1 MSALKIVQNIETVSV
16 ATSSGISTS
25 APISL
30 KSGYLRI
37 SSDQNSY
44 IDVDYDP
51 NLSTSSLWLSAGDS
65 ILIKETVI
73 SQKIVGVQTGATTN
87 LILPEGTFSQFNAGD
102 YVEVIGI
109 NTTGIFTDFT
119 RVISVDVVQHNM
131 GGYSRKVE
139 IDFDSSSIEG
149 IVPWSPDYFFPPFAG
164 SYFGHT
170 LEGNLAY
177 PSELRRVVKV
187 GVMADGA
194 PVNLHITEVQIS
206 GG

>member
-25 APISL
+25 APIPL

-37 SSDQNSY
+37 TPDQNAY
-44 IDVDYDP
+44 IDVGYDP

-102 YVEVIGI
+102 YVEIIGI
-109 NTTGIFTDFT
+109 NTTGIVTNFS
-119 RVISVDVVQHNM
+119 RVISVDVVHHNM
-131 GGYSRKVE
+131 GGYSRKIEV
-139 IDFDSSSIEG
+139 DLNSSSFGG
-149 IVPWSPDYFFPPFAG
+149 IPPWNPDYYLPEGMIPTT
-164 SYFGHT
+164 GHT

-187 GVMADGA
+187 GVKADGSA
-194 PVNLHITEVQIS
+194 VNLHITEVQIS

>member
-25 APISL
+25 APIPL

-37 SSDQNSY
+37 SPDQNSY
-44 IDVDYDP
+44 IDVDCDP

-73 SQKIVGVQTGATTN
+73 SQKIIGVQTGATTN

-102 YVEVIGI
+102 CVEVIGI
-109 NTTGIFTDFT
+109 TGVGIFTDFT
-119 RVISVDVVQHNM
+119 RIISIDDVQHNM

-139 IDFDSSSIEG
+139 IDFDSSSIAG
-149 IVPWSPDYFFPPFAG
+149 IPPWSPDYYFPPLFDPI
-164 SYFGHT
+164 FGHS

-187 GVMADGA
+187 GVKADGA